1 MLLRATI
8 PAGSCIAWQADL
20 AEGLDHFNGL
30 AVRGTAALACFLRE
44 NAEGQE

>member
-8 PAGSCIAWQADL
+8 PAGSCLAWQADL

-30 AVRGTAALACFLRE
+30 AVGGTAPAYFLRE
-44 NAEGQE
+44 NAKGQK